1 MNVPLAETIVRFW
14 RPGRGAVWSDGDVP
28 VLAEGTSS
36 RSSLHIRSGP
46 YGSASKLR
54 SLSAACRHE
63 SLFLELPGVYVDL
76 FFTILIGKRHRH
88 ITCMEYTKHKQNK
101 SLPAVYVPL

>member
-36 RSSLHIRSGP
+36 RSSSYIDQAHMALHR
-46 YGSASKLR
+46 
-54 SLSAACRHE
+54 
-63 SLFLELPGVYVDL
+63 
-76 FFTILIGKRHRH
+76 
-88 ITCMEYTKHKQNK
+88 N
-101 SLPAVYVPL
+101 